1 MSEVKLTSEG
11 MRYIA
16 LFESMTGAVTR
27 DCVIDEDNNRV
38 IFVIKE
44 GEIGIAIGKKGC
56 NINRVKKAIGKH
68 IEIVEHSEDA
78 NKFIRNS
85 FLPAVIQKMDIRS
98 EEGKRLAYVEVP
110 ANDKGIAI
118 GRNGRNIQKVRIL
131 AERHHGI
138 KGIVIR

>member
-38 IFVIKE
+38 IFVIKN
-44 GEIGIAIGKKGC
+44 GEMGIAIGKKGS

-68 IEIVEHSEDA
+68 IEIVEYSEDA
-78 NKFIRNS
+78 DEFIRNS
-85 FLPAVIQKMDIRS
+85 FLPAVIQKMDIRN
-98 EEGKRLAYVEVP
+98 EEGKHLAYVETLP
-110 ANDKGIAI
+110 NDKGIVI
-118 GRNGRNIQKVRIL
+118 GRNGRNIQKARIL
-131 AERHHGI
+131 AKRHHDI
-138 KGIVIR
+138 INIVIQ

>member
-38 IFVIKE
+38 IFVIKK
-44 GEIGIAIGKKGC
+44 GEMGIAIGKKGS

-68 IEIVEHSEDA
+68 IEIVEYSEDVDE
-78 NKFIRNS
+78 FIRNS
-85 FLPAVIQKMDIRS
+85 FLPATIQKMDIRN
-98 EEGKRLAYVEVP
+98 EEGKHLAYVETLP
-110 ANDKGIAI
+110 NDKGIVI
-118 GRNGRNIQKVRIL
+118 GRNGRNIQKARIL
-131 AERHHGI
+131 AKRHHGI
-138 KGIVIR
+138 VNIVIQ